1 MGKHFKKQMFSPRQV
16 AEAIEAVQRFGD
28 KKRAAKALGIPRS
41 VLYERLAGA
50 EDQANGPPPDPIILR
65 RLRDE
70 VAGLRV
76 SLLFAERRA
85 AAAENIRETVIG
97 LRALP
102 EPPVS
107 FPPRQK
113 GKDTAETVVLML
125 SDLQWGEVVDKD
137 AMDGLNSYDA
147 SIAAKRLGRWTNTVI
162 DLLTKHWAGPKPD
175 RIILILGGDLISGG
189 IHLELS
195 KTDEMRPLPAVR
207 DVASHLRHAILTIK
221 ANVECPIVIIS
232 LPGNHGRMTIKP
244 ESKEAVKTSLD
255 ILVSDFLEMGLRDQK
270 GITFTAPLSPDAV
283 FSVYGWRILT
293 SHGDKIGS
301 RGGQGFIGPAATA
314 ARGFK
319 RIVADYAARGV
330 HLDLLLIGHFHTR
343 LLLEEGFVNGS
354 LIGPSEFSRDGR
366 YRPLPALQLFLT
378 IHPRRLIA
386 QMRWIEVGDPSEGS
400 LYQPPPSSA
409 PPSSRFAM

>member
-1 MGKHFKKQMFSPRQV
+1 MSKHIAKQKFSPREI
-16 AEAIEAVQRFGD
+16 AEAIAAVQKFAD
-28 KKRAAKALGIPRS
+28 KKKAAKALGISRTT
-41 VLYERLAGA
+41 LYERLAGA
-50 EDQANGPPPDPIILR
+50 EDQAEGPPPDPILLR

-70 VAGLRV
+70 VADLRA

-97 LRALP
+97 LHALP
-102 EPPVS
+102 EPPIS
-107 FPPRQK
+107 FPPRHK
-113 GKDTAETVVLML
+113 GKVTAETVVLML
-125 SDLQWGEVVDKD
+125 SDLQWGEVIDKS
-137 AMDGLNSYDA
+137 AMDEMNSYDG
-147 SIAAKRLGRWTNTVI
+147 SIAARRLGRWTNTVI

-195 KTDEMRPLPAVR
+195 KTDELRPLPAVR

-232 LPGNHGRMTIKP
+232 LPGNHGRMTVKP
-244 ESKEAVKTSLD
+244 ESKEVVKTSLD
-255 ILVSDFLEMGLRDQK
+255 ILVSDFLEMGLRNQK

-283 FSVYGWRILT
+283 FAVYGWRILT

-319 RIVADYAARGV
+319 RMIADYAARGT
-330 HLDLLLIGHFHTR
+330 HIDLIVIGHFHVP
-343 LLLEEGFVNGS
+343 LQLEEGFVNGT
-354 LIGPSEFSRDGR
+354 LAGPSEFSRDGR
-366 YRPLPALQLFLT
+366 YRPHPAMQLMFT
-378 IHPRRLIA
+378 VHPRRRIA
-386 QMRWIEVGDPSEGS
+386 QIRWIEVGDPSEGS
-400 LYQPPPSSA
+400 LYKA
-409 PPSSRFAM
+409 PAAPIGSRFAM